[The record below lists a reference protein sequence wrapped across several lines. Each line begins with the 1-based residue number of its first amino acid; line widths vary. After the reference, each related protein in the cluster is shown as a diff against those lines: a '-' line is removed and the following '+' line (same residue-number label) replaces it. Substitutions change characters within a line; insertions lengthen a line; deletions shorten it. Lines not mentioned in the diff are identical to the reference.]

1 MVDRSQIFVE
11 YSPNLPPSLEGA
23 RAGYYD
29 GLLSYRQK
37 GGESQF
43 LITVFTVSRDPLLT
57 LAHEFA
63 HMVRD
68 MKAGT
73 MGKHLSPPN
82 DEVEKEIEAQALKD
96 LSDFRA
102 LRVHRDFH
110 HKG

>member
-1 MVDRSQIFVE
+1 MVDRSYLFVE

-29 GLLSYRQK
+29 GLLSYREK
-37 GGESQF
+37 RGESEF
-43 LITVFTVSRDPLLT
+43 LITVFTVSRNPLLT

-73 MGKHLSPPN
+73 MSKPMSPPN
-82 DEVEKEIEAQALKD
+82 DEIEKEIEAQALKD
-96 LSDFRA
+96 LADFRA
-102 LRVHRDFH
+102 LRVQQ
-110 HKG
+110 KS